1 MSENTGEVFNKNAFF
16 AKMNQQKENLK
27 EGVNN
32 VRGSETFQNLSNK
45 GAVGL
50 KTASAGVTSGFDRLG
65 FGTEEERKEKKEKLK
80 KESMNTIKSL
90 GTFGRGIYNYGKE
103 TMNKTLEK
111 GRNPENQ
118 PVGGRKTK
126 KSRRNKRKSTRK
138 TRKNKRKTKKSKKSK
153 RKSRKSRRK

>member
-1 MSENTGEVFNKNAFF
+1 MSENTGKVFNKNAFF

-32 VRGSETFQNLSNK
+32 VRGSEGYKNVMEKRDELAKN
-45 GAVGL
+45 
-50 KTASAGVTSGFDRLG
+50 ASAGVTSGFDRLG
-65 FGTEEERKEKKEKLK
+65 FGNKQQREEQGTRAKEGVLNLFSGVK
-80 KESMNTIKSL
+80 NRL
-90 GTFGRGIYNYGKE
+90 GTGLQNLQQEGKDR
-103 TMNKTLEK
+103 
-111 GRNPENQ
+111 RNQ
-118 PVGGRKTK
+118 QVGGRKTK